1 MRLGHLSTGRLKGIC
16 LHWTKKRI
24 LKKEI
29 FSVFHAEYDFHLPL
43 IFVFTD
49 LINGGKINCHF
60 LCFAFVKLLWKIKL
74 DYKDKNRR
82 QHSFLDMSLVS
93 FFSVLDRVLWIMIIT
108 LRFSFLP
115 SLKKKKKKAIPV
127 WLLEFLI
134 PLVDNIK

>member
-16 LHWTKKRI
+16 LHWIKKRI

-29 FSVFHAEYDFHLPL
+29 FSVFHAEDDFHLPL

-74 DYKDKNRR
+74 DYKDKKQKATLFPGYVFGVLFFCPWQSTLNNDN
-82 QHSFLDMSLVS
+82 HTTILFSSFSE
-93 FFSVLDRVLWIMIIT
+93 
-108 LRFSFLP
+108 
-115 SLKKKKKKAIPV
+115 KKKAIPV

-134 PLVDNIK
+134 PLVDNVK